1 MFDRKH
7 ENSQQTGEVMLQVVT
22 LVHFT
27 RLYHNNNNNNNNK
40 YYYNCSISNSRNSS
54 SSSKNNKNKL
64 MRQKA
69 ELLHICIC

>member
-27 RLYHNNNNNNNNK
+27 RLYHNNNNNNNK

-69 ELLHICIC
+69 ELLHIFC